1 MQPYHIPVLVA
12 QVLEYLIPASQAEM
26 PQADRS
32 RVYVDATFGGGGHT
46 QAILE
51 ADPKACVIAFD
62 WDADALELNK
72 QRLEELFPGRIQ
84 FVWGNF
90 AQLEQ
95 HLKKL
100 RVTEVDGILADFGT
114 SQYQIKAQE
123 GFSFMVNSPLDMRMS
138 PGHYQVTAATL
149 VNTLSEKELTELLWE
164 YGQERHAREI
174 ARAIVFTRR
183 RKPLRMTS
191 DLVDVVLSVVPR
203 TKPGIHPA
211 TQTFQALRIVVNH
224 ELENIR
230 SFLTQA
236 MRVLRRDGHVVC
248 ISFHSL
254 EDRLVKQFFQ
264 DHKAE
269 LTNLTKHV
277 VVASDSERLANPSSR
292 SAKLRAAARN

>member
-1 MQPYHIPVLVA
+1 MVYHKSVLVA
-12 QVLEYLIPASQAEM
+12 EVLEYLLVSNANAHT
-26 PQADRS
+26 
-32 RVYVDATFGGGGHT
+32 YVDATFGGGGHT

-51 ADPKACVIAFD
+51 ADPRATVVAFD
-62 WDADALELNK
+62 WDADALELN
-72 QRLEELFPGRIQ
+72 RTRFEEQYPGRVQ

-90 AQLEQ
+90 AQLTQ

-100 RVTEVDGILADFGT
+100 GITTVDGILADFGT

-123 GFSFMVNSPLDMRMS
+123 GFSFSVDSPLDMRMS

-164 YGQERHAREI
+164 YGQERFAREI
-174 ARAIVFTRR
+174 VRAIVQTRR
-183 RKPLRMTS
+183 RKPIRTTGELAEIIRS
-191 DLVDVVLSVVPR
+191 AVPR
-203 TKPGIHPA
+203 SKPGIHPA
-211 TQTFQALRIVVNH
+211 TQTFQALRIAVNH

-236 MRVLRRDGHVVC
+236 TRVLRPEGHLVC

-264 DHKAE
+264 EHNAE
-269 LTNLTKHV
+269 LSILTKHV
-277 VVASDSERLANPSSR
+277 VTASPTELESNPSSR
-292 SAKLRAAARN
+292 SAKLRAAAQN